1 MIADRVNNPTR
12 RRGFGLVEMAVSG
25 ALFAAMVVIAAQL
38 VGWVAL
44 DRKATGRRE
53 RATRLVANVME
64 RVLAHP
70 WTEIATEPLAP
81 LARSATEGKPTAF
94 GSLSIEVAPS
104 PAIDGRGV
112 KKITVEV
119 RRPDRSQVAES
130 PVRLIA
136 WTFEPK
142 GNRP

>member
-1 MIADRVNNPTR
+1 MIADRVKTPTH

-38 VGWVAL
+38 VGWIAL
-44 DRKATGRRE
+44 DRKATARRE

-64 RVLAHP
+64 RVLSRP
-70 WTEIATEPLAP
+70 WTEITTEPLAP
-81 LARSATEGKPTAF
+81 LARSATEGKPNSA
-94 GSLSIEVAPS
+94 GSLTIEVAPA
-104 PAIDGRGV
+104 PALDGRGV

-119 RRPDRSQVAES
+119 RWPDRSKVAES

-142 GNRP
+142 GARP